1 MLEGQHQDRKSL
13 RLILGKTADW
23 RELAWMSVGMANA
36 HGGSLFLGIED
47 DAAAPPKSQTV
58 TDAMVD
64 AIRKRI
70 PQLTINVAIDVQK
83 EIHDNGG
90 QYIAVRILPSRS
102 TIAAT
107 TDGRYALRVG
117 DETRTL
123 MPEDLIRLTAE
134 KSAFS
139 WETTVSRK
147 VPRQNVSEAHVQAFV
162 ASVRAS
168 DRVSAFVK
176 DKDVPELLDHYLFTD
191 GPWLTNLG
199 ALWVG
204 RREDR
209 ARLLYAPIIQ
219 FIRYDADGRKIRKQ
233 VWDDFSMNPKE
244 LIESVWHDLPEWKEG
259 DEIRDGL
266 YRKNVPHY
274 LEAVIREL
282 MANALVHRPYTTRGD
297 IFINLHPDRLEIH
310 NPGLLPLGVTP
321 DNILHASAKRNIH
334 LAKVFYDLQLME
346 QEGSGYDRIY
356 ESLLLSAKRPPSV
369 EEGADRVAVTV
380 RSRILKTETL
390 RFMEQVN
397 DRYELRQRE
406 LIALGLLAQH
416 EALTALEFTR
426 LLELEDRPE
435 RLRDW
440 LGRLLTWGL
449 VSASGRTRGRT
460 YRVAYDILHTASFD
474 GKITLKAIESPR
486 LTELIIEDLKRHP
499 DSAIGAIHQRIG
511 AEIPRTRVRRV
522 LYGLVD
528 EGRVSRTGRKKGS
541 RYCLAQSTANKGI
554 NERSA
559 PRQC

>member
-13 RLILGKTADW
+13 RLIQGKTADW
-23 RELAWMSVGMANA
+23 HELAWMSVGMANA
-36 HGGSLFLGIED
+36 HGGSLLLGIED
-47 DAAAPPKSQTV
+47 DSAAPPKNQTLS
-58 TDAMVD
+58 DAVVD

-83 EIHDNGG
+83 QVHDNGG
-90 QYIAVRILPSRS
+90 QYIAVRVLPSRS

-147 VPRQNVSEAHVQAFV
+147 VPRQNVSEDQLNAFV

-199 ALWVG
+199 VLWVG
-204 RREDR
+204 RRKDR

-244 LIESVWHDLPEWKEG
+244 LLESVWQDLPEWREG

-397 DRYELRQRE
+397 DRFELRQRE

-460 YRVAYDILHTASFD
+460 YRVAYDILHTANF
-474 GKITLKAIESPR
+474 GWKTTLKAIEPHR
-486 LTELIIEDLKRHP
+486 LQELILEDVRRHP
-499 DSAIGAIHQRIG
+499 QSGYREIHDRIG
-511 AEIPRTRVRRV
+511 QEIAVRKVQRT
-522 LYGLVD
+522 LYSLLRKGALRCS
-528 EGRVSRTGRKKGS
+528 GAKRWRTYSIGQDDAK
-541 RYCLAQSTANKGI
+541 
-554 NERSA
+554 
-559 PRQC
+559 

>member
-13 RLILGKTADW
+13 RLIHGTNTDW

-36 HGGSLFLGIED
+36 HGGSLLLGIED
-47 DAAAPPKSQTV
+47 DSSVPPKDQTV

-64 AIRKRI
+64 AVRKRI
-70 PQLTINVAIDVQK
+70 PQLTVNVAIDVQK
-83 EIHDNGG
+83 VTHDRGG
-90 QYIAVRILPSRS
+90 QYIVVRVLPSRS
-102 TIAAT
+102 TVAAT

-147 VPRQNVSEAHVQAFV
+147 VPRQNVSGDQLKAFV

-168 DRVSAFVK
+168 DRISAFVK
-176 DKDVPELLDHYLFTD
+176 DKEVPELLDHYLFTD

-199 ALWVG
+199 VLWVG

-233 VWDDFSMNPKE
+233 VWDDFSMNPRE

-274 LEAVIREL
+274 QKAVIREL
-282 MANALVHRPYTTRGD
+282 LANALVHRPYTTRGD
-297 IFINLHPDRLEIH
+297 IFINLHPERLEIH

-449 VSASGRTRGRT
+449 VTASGRTRAKT
-460 YRVAYDILHTASFD
+460 YRVAYSVLQNAGFEGAT
-474 GKITLKAIESPR
+474 TLKVIEPYR
-486 LTELIIEDLKRHP
+486 LQELIMEDLRRHP
-499 DSAIGAIHQRIG
+499 SSGYAEIHDRIGREIPESRVKRMLYSLVRKGILTYSGARRWRQYSIARDSA
-511 AEIPRTRVRRV
+511 
-522 LYGLVD
+522 
-528 EGRVSRTGRKKGS
+528 K
-541 RYCLAQSTANKGI
+541 
-554 NERSA
+554 
-559 PRQC
+559 